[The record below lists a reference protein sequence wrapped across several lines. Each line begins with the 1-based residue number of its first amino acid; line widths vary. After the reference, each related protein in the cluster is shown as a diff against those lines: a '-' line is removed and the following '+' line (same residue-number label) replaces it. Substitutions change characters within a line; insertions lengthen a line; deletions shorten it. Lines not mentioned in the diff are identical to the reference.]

1 MGGLAGGISGSLSS
15 YFGSLEDGIGGVLTR
30 DQLAK
35 VMGGKATNA
44 ELRAIMRAVDLNGD
58 GVISGLEN
66 VIIAEM
72 PTDSI
77 LGTAL
82 RNKMNELDKN
92 QLTHAQIRTALSPI
106 ATDAEIDRLIRE
118 VDVNGDGIVTR
129 QELTNKRVGGLA
141 GGIAKSLNPAFDMLD
156 GNLDGKLT
164 FAELSKGLDGIATD
178 QQLRRIVRAVDLN
191 ADGVISGLESVVI
204 AGMPTDSI
212 LAGVLTK
219 ESKRLGKEQL
229 TQAEVR
235 AALKGLATDGQINSL
250 LNKTDV
256 NGHRIWSRQ
265 GATNSRLAGLAK
277 GIGSALSPM
286 FSDIDTS
293 LDGLIDYKE
302 FSKAF
307 SGMATD
313 KELRN
318 IFGKLDEDGSGTID
332 RLEALARTGE
342 GTEDNT
348 KSLEERAYDQLASLN
363 GLVGEMSR
371 TTDQFVGLNSNI
383 VSLKDSINALGVA
396 QADIARI
403 ERERKGAEIAAQA
416 GMTLDRRNQQLGER
430 GAVRGEIDRINDA
443 YKGINMGQVK
453 YRAQL
458 DLKDGLDGWHT
469 AKDGNQANWEGWE
482 SDFDRFVGTL
492 RDANLGAMSQSEFDK
507 WVAQRE
513 KQSKGMWSATHVETV
528 AERVRS
534 QEILRR
540 HSIEMAQLDSLR
552 ERLENANSLI
562 SSFNDSIVQS
572 RRDYKEATGKAAPFA
587 KGGVFEMGRVATN
600 SIVSSPT
607 LFDMGLMGEAD
618 PEAIVPLSRGDGG
631 RLGVDATGLM
641 RIPDGPLELPMP
653 DMPLPQFPQLGS
665 NDVLQVLQDVKRE
678 LQESRKENKRLQE
691 ENNRHAA
698 AAVAVQQAGFN
709 GQINEQKKSNA
720 ALGTMASKARLE
732 GARR

>member
-1 MGGLAGGISGSLSS
+1 
-15 YFGSLEDGIGGVLTR
+15 
-30 DQLAK
+30 
-35 VMGGKATNA
+35 
-44 ELRAIMRAVDLNGD
+44 MRAVDLNGD
-58 GVISGLEN
+58 GVISGLES
-66 VIIAEM
+66 VI
-72 PTDSI
+72 
-77 LGTAL
+77 
-82 RNKMNELDKN
+82 
-92 QLTHAQIRTALSPI
+92 
-106 ATDAEIDRLIRE
+106 
-118 VDVNGDGIVTR
+118 
-129 QELTNKRVGGLA
+129 
-141 GGIAKSLNPAFDMLD
+141 
-156 GNLDGKLT
+156 
-164 FAELSKGLDGIATD
+164 
-178 QQLRRIVRAVDLN
+178 
-191 ADGVISGLESVVI
+191 I

-235 AALKGLATDGQINSL
+235 AALRGLATDGQINSL

-256 NGHRIWSRQ
+256 NGRRIWSRQ

-318 IFGKLDEDGSGTID
+318 IFGKLDEDGSGTIS

-348 KSLEERAYDQLASLN
+348 KSLEERANDQLKELNSL
-363 GLVGEMSR
+363 VREMTL
-371 TTDQFVGLNSNI
+371 TTDQFVGLNSGI
-383 VSLKDSINALGVA
+383 KSLTQSINALGVA
-396 QADIARI
+396 QAEVARI
-403 ERERKGAEIAAQA
+403 EREKKAADIEGKGRLEASRVGHARGEYNRRLTASKSDESRLEKQISSLGRQQKNSFGRDASERKLFKDLMGDNPTKAD
-416 GMTLDRRNQQLGER
+416 LDRVRKIVAKDTDGWINIAGAGRIRDTRAYAVLDQVEKQLQVSSDLEKAR
-430 GAVRGEIDRINDA
+430 REIDR
-443 YKGINMGQVK
+443 VK
-453 YRAQL
+453 R
-458 DLKDGLDGWHT
+458 
-469 AKDGNQANWEGWE
+469 E
-482 SDFDRFVGTL
+482 L
-492 RDANLGAMSQSEFDK
+492 RDIRAKPPASTTSEL
-507 WVAQRE
+507 E
-513 KQSKGMWSATHVETV
+513 S
-528 AERVRS
+528 
-534 QEILRR
+534 LRR
-540 HSIEMAQLDSLR
+540 Q
-552 ERLENANSLI
+552 
-562 SSFNDSIVQS
+562 
-572 RRDYKEATGKAAPFA
+572 YKNVTGKAAPFA

-653 DMPLPQFPQLGS
+653 NVPLPQFPALGS

-709 GQINEQKKSNA
+709 GQISEAKKSSR
-720 ALGTMASKARLE
+720 ALEDMASESRLR
-732 GARR
+732 GAL